1 MSEKER
7 PARTL
12 NDIVTDLAAAL
23 HSEIPFS
30 REERDETRRVGHRT
44 QEVICDLL
52 KEFAV
57 EIRRGAIEP

>member
-30 REERDETRRVGHRT
+30 REERDETRRVGHP
-44 QEVICDLL
+44 DP
-52 KEFAV
+52 
-57 EIRRGAIEP
+57 RGNL